1 MFSKPPRWGRHRW
14 LKTNCWQFCPSALA
28 EYESESDPA
37 ANGVDSEQ
45 QLLEELQKLVQR
57 QPKNLLQELKALV
70 AKFTR
75 AEAEKRHS
83 HWNGASL
90 QPKNDWVTVVRGKPK
105 KPTNAEKGPAVNQQ
119 LPGKLRA
126 DDWNAKIAQTSDELE
141 KLLQT
146 EKKSCARSCE
156 ERFCGRHVGTS

>member
-1 MFSKPPRWGRHRW
+1 MQAEHTCFPSLRGGAVTGGSNKLLAILSK
-14 LKTNCWQFCPSALA
+14 CLA

-105 KPTNAEKGPAVNQQ
+105 KPHERRERTGSEPTAA
-119 LPGKLRA
+119 GKVESR
-126 DDWNAKIAQTSDELE
+126 
-141 KLLQT
+141 
-146 EKKSCARSCE
+146 
-156 ERFCGRHVGTS
+156 